1 MLDKLPIKMSAGLG
15 LSLLD
20 RAVKE
25 FFAERCTK
33 ADLERVRQYFL
44 SAGAFRC
51 LYCGSDKPSRWDH
64 LHAVSRGG
72 DTIPGN
78 LVPACQRC
86 DDSKQDKGVEEWVR
100 GKSKHRPSLDAL
112 PRIQAETKA
121 YQAHFSHEPKEFD
134 VKLSD
139 VQRAK
144 YLRFRK
150 EIDALRAH
158 LQSEGLLK

>member
-1 MLDKLPIKMSAGLG
+1 MLLKLPIKMSAGLG

-33 ADLERVRQYFL
+33 DDLELIRQYFL
-44 SAGAFRC
+44 RAGPLRC
-51 LYCGSDKPSRWDH
+51 LYCASENPSRWDH

-86 DDSKQDKGVEEWVR
+86 DDSKQGKDVEEWVR
-100 GKSKHRPSLDAL
+100 GKSNHRPALDAL
-112 PRIQAETKA
+112 PRIQAEIRA
-121 YQAHFSHEPKEFD
+121 YQAHFSHAPREFD
-134 VKLSD
+134 LKLSD
-139 VQRAK
+139 SQRAK
-144 YLRFRK
+144 YIRFRK
-150 EIDALRAH
+150 EIDNLRAH